1 MRSVWF
7 ATRGPTIWRSDGR
20 RHRQAEPHDRRVGLL
35 DGIAVLERAD
45 DDARHPRQQPVDDE
59 RRRVLDEHRR
69 LAQAARG
76 LVRRRD
82 GFVSRV
88 RRADELD
95 ERHERDGVE
104 EVHAD
109 VGAHLRHGQ
118 RRRVRREHAVRPHD
132 LAELGEHA
140 LLHVHLLDHRL

>member
-1 MRSVWF
+1 MIAASVSSTELPCSS
-7 ATRGPTIWRSDGR
+7 APTTTPVI
-20 RHRQAEPHDRRVGLL
+20 RVSSRLTTNAGASWTSTGVLPRL
-35 DGIAVLERAD
+35 RVVSYAVAS
-45 DDARHPRQQPVDDE
+45 
-59 RRRVLDEHRR
+59 
-69 LAQAARG
+69 
-76 LVRRRD
+76 
-82 GFVSRV
+82 GFVGRV

-132 LAELGEHA
+132 LAKLGEHP